1 MSEPSGGSVPR
12 PPLSADAPAGAG
24 SGDRLLAVALP
35 EIPEV
40 RQGDDLGR
48 LAAEAWWSLTVADPD
63 LAPRSGDVLVVTQ
76 KVVSK
81 AEGRVVRLADVE
93 PRPEAVAF
101 AEAWGKDA
109 RQVEVVLRE
118 SAAVLRMERGL
129 IISRTR
135 HGFVCANAGVDAS
148 NVGTEDVVTLL
159 PDDPDGSAAV
169 LRERIYEELGVYVGV
184 IISDSFGRPWR
195 WGITDVAL
203 GVAGFLPLEDLR
215 GTPDAG
221 GRTMQATVVAVAD
234 ELASVAELASGKT
247 SRRPLVM
254 IRGARLPAGAGSVTR
269 DVVMAERDD
278 LFP

>member
-1 MSEPSGGSVPR
+1 MSPLPDELPR
-12 PPLSADAPAGAG
+12 PAH
-24 SGDRLLAVALP
+24 RLLAVALP
-35 EIPEV
+35 ELPDV
-40 RQGDDLGR
+40 QPGDDLGR
-48 LAAEAWWSLTVADPD
+48 LSAEAWWRLTVEEPG
-63 LAPRSGDVLVVTQ
+63 LAPLPGDVLVVTQ

-81 AEGRVVRLADVE
+81 AEGRIVHLADVV

-101 AEAWGKDA
+101 AAAWGKDA

-118 SAAVLRMERGL
+118 SAAILRMERGL

-148 NVGTEDVVTLL
+148 NTGAGDVVTLL
-159 PDDPDGSAAV
+159 PLDPDASAAH
-169 LRERIYEELGVYVGV
+169 LRARIEEELGVAVAV
-184 IISDSFGRPWR
+184 VVSDSFGRPWR

-203 GVAGFLPLEDLR
+203 GVSGFQPLDDLR

-221 GRTMQATVVAVAD
+221 GRLMHATVVAVAD

-254 IRGARLPAGAGSVTR
+254 IRGARLPAGDGAVQRT
-269 DVVMAERDD
+269 VVMPLEDD
-278 LFP
+278 LFA